1 MAAALKCQAA
11 QTTRRRLSGGQ
22 WTWQVA
28 PPQET
33 QGLRICGHPASQTLT
48 EPVHRVLWQKPARRV
63 PLRTEGQGATHRML
77 APNATQS
84 SWQTPPKVTAQ
95 PGSHPEKCG
104 RSLESWS
111 DLGSNPGFECASVQ
125 CFHITEPQDP
135 VRRC

>member
-1 MAAALKCQAA
+1 MRALSHLMVSRRSVAAALKCQAA

-63 PLRTEGQGATHRML
+63 PLRTEGQGATHRLL
-77 APNATQS
+77 APNTGPVLLAHS
-84 SWQTPPKVTAQ
+84 SKCDNSAWLPP
-95 PGSHPEKCG
+95 
-104 RSLESWS
+104 
-111 DLGSNPGFECASVQ
+111 
-125 CFHITEPQDP
+125 
-135 VRRC
+135 